1 MSAVIFFVSL
11 IRPDDVIN
19 KKQESFHDVGK
30 IGIFLPF
37 DKDISDIVRVMMPL
51 YQKIMKIFLAAFL
64 VSAMIFL
71 ISGFPQP
78 LFSQYLLFSFQPA
91 PGASVW
97 VSVPGYFVDMKG
109 VKTAQN

>member
-1 MSAVIFFVSL
+1 
-11 IRPDDVIN
+11 
-19 KKQESFHDVGK
+19 
-30 IGIFLPF
+30 
-37 DKDISDIVRVMMPL
+37 
-51 YQKIMKIFLAAFL
+51 MKILLAAFL

-97 VSVPGYFVDMKG
+97 VSVPGYFVDMSCAAVVGLVVMLIWKL
-109 VKTAQN
+109 VLMKSAKTAQN